1 MQVFAKGNQVHS
13 YVASSGDI
21 IDILIDQTMNLAPSA
36 SLLLY
41 SVDSDNELIAD
52 EMVIYVSGL
61 IKNQVY
67 FINRKV

>member
-1 MQVFAKGNQVHS
+1 MQVFAKGKQVQS